1 MASIRFPPLVPPIGT
16 PPGALEQVA
25 AASPVALI
33 AAEADALPFPLAAAA
48 TPGAAAPVEPG
59 PDGAA
64 MRPDQVFMSRQM
76 NFPVAD
82 SVVLAS
88 SWRTMVRA
96 YGSQLLQRDQQSRAG
111 QLPAALLIAT
121 PDGRMQRQA
130 DSAATIYPDAWRF
143 TVHARGPQEQHLS
156 VVTGDPDQ
164 PPGRR
169 RRARAALRLEL
180 ELADGTRVTI
190 QADPLPGGVVLEL
203 CAPDAASLA
212 KLKELQPA
220 LELAVKRAG
229 VRVLQW
235 RYRDSLPAGQI
246 HTRLP
251 SADAAGMLSLPVFRA
266 LAEMALLLPGPPKEP
281 PQA

>member
-1 MASIRFPPLVPPIGT
+1 MASISFPPLVPPIAT
-16 PPGALEQVA
+16 PPGAIEPVA
-25 AASPVALI
+25 AATPVALI
-33 AAEADALPFPLAAAA
+33 AAETDALPFPLPAIS
-48 TPGAAAPVEPG
+48 TPGAAAPAEPG

-82 SVVLAS
+82 GTLLAS

-96 YGSQLLQRDQQSRAG
+96 YGSQLLRRDQQSRAG
-111 QLPAALLIAT
+111 QLPGALLIAAQ
-121 PDGRMQRQA
+121 DGRAQRQL
-130 DSAATIYPDAWRF
+130 DSAGTIYSDAWRF
-143 TVHARGPQEQHLS
+143 TVHARGAQEQHLS
-156 VVTGDPDQ
+156 VVTGDPEQ

-203 CAPDAASLA
+203 CAPDAASLDR
-212 KLKELQPA
+212 LKALQPA

-235 RYRDSLPAGQI
+235 KYRDSLPAGQI
-246 HTRLP
+246 HARLP
-251 SADAAGMLSLPVFRA
+251 SADAASMLSLPVFRA
-266 LAEMALLLPGPPKEP
+266 LAELALLLPAAPKDP
-281 PQA
+281 AQA